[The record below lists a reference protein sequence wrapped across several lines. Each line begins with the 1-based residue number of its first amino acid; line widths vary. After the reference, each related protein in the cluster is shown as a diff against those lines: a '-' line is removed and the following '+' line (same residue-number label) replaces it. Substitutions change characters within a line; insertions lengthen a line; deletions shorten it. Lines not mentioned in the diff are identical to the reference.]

1 MKIREKINLDYH
13 GLKEHGPITIVAFG
27 DSVTHGAVAS
37 GEMDYESV
45 YHHRLAKM
53 IHGVRNYVPVN
64 VINAGIGG
72 ITAKGL
78 VVIDVIK
85 EHTRCR
91 WGGGGEV
98 FEVFHYSY
106 HRVYMIRFSYRILP
120 SHELDK
126 CFVHHNGL
134 FVALFV
140 GPTSF

>member
-72 ITAKGL
+72 ITAKGSLGRIEKQVFAHDPDL
-78 VVIDVIK
+78 VIVAFGLNDVNGSLEVEVKKVAEELIHKHCFNIK
-85 EHTRCR
+85 CEAAVTT
-91 WGGGGEV
+91 
-98 FEVFHYSY
+98 
-106 HRVYMIRFSYRILP
+106 
-120 SHELDK
+120 
-126 CFVHHNGL
+126 
-134 FVALFV
+134 A
-140 GPTSF
+140 